1 MVKIIKIG
9 LDSNDSLSG
18 GLDTSNTKLNTDD
31 ITDGSITRYEGGVDS
46 TFGVVGDFDENTA
59 LPQFPNKFFPL
70 NSSFDS
76 DIKGVVGVTD
86 GGVFINNVGT
96 KKNYANLGPNPISY
110 YTFNVYNSLDSGAG
124 LIDPL
129 NP

>member
-18 GLDTSNTKLNTDD
+18 GLDTSNTKFNTDNL
-31 ITDGSITRYEGGVDS
+31 IDGNITRYERGVDS

-59 LPQFPNKFFPL
+59 LPQFPNRFFPL
-70 NSSFDS
+70 DSSFDS
-76 DIKGVVGVTD
+76 DIKGVIGESD
-86 GGVFINNVGT
+86 AELFINNVGT
-96 KKNYANLGPNPISY
+96 AKKYAKLGTNPISY

-124 LIDPL
+124 LINPL